1 MKTTRILTSLFAWL
15 VLTVIFGCAQAI
27 AQQTTA
33 FTYQGQLRDGGT
45 NANGT
50 YTMIFKLYDAVTN
63 GNQIGSAITNSAT
76 LANGLFTVDLDF
88 GAGVFNG
95 SGRWLETI
103 VEGDKLTP
111 RSQILAAPYAQYA
124 MTPAGPQGPQG
135 PQGLQGVKGD
145 TGATGAT
152 GPQGP
157 QGVQGIKGDTGA
169 TGPTGSQGPQGLTG
183 ATGLQGPPGIKGD
196 TGATGATGPQGPQG
210 VQGIKGD
217 TGATGPTGSQGPQ
230 GLTGATG
237 PQGPQGIKGDTG
249 ATGPEGPPGINGVL
263 ILNGLTDTVTL
274 SAGQNVTLT
283 ASGNDIQISATLT
296 NSTVIG
302 PWRIS
307 LGQVES
313 YPDALV
319 FSYGG
324 APQTAMYP
332 SGNGVNIIAG
342 KLRAQNLI
350 QANGGISLNNIDAT
364 GINGSISVNA
374 NQFVV
379 NGCVNANGFNCPSDR
394 NLKEKF
400 TPIDKQDI
408 LERVVS
414 LPISSWNFKK
424 DAGTRH
430 IGPMAQD
437 FYAAFNVGPDD
448 KHITT
453 VDESGVALAAIQGLN
468 EKLNEKDFKI
478 KALEKRLTDLEK
490 LINSL
495 TSKQAGI
502 HQ

>member
-183 ATGLQGPPGIKGD
+183 ATG
-196 TGATGATGPQGPQG
+196 
-210 VQGIKGD
+210 
-217 TGATGPTGSQGPQ
+217 
-230 GLTGATG
+230 

-263 ILNGLTDTVTL
+263 SLNGLTDDVTL

>member
-183 ATGLQGPPGIKGD
+183 ATG
-196 TGATGATGPQGPQG
+196 
-210 VQGIKGD
+210 
-217 TGATGPTGSQGPQ
+217 
-230 GLTGATG
+230 

-263 ILNGLTDTVTL
+263 SLNGLTDDVTL

-319 FSYGG
+319 FSYGD

-468 EKLNEKDFKI
+468 EKLKEKDFKI